1 MIHEVSLKLEDL
13 PPQTL
18 LTDLQ
23 KRKLQLEQVILNKT
37 ESLKNAPKG
46 KLYISKSNGSFQ
58 FYLAGEKK
66 ERENTRKKCRYLNKS
81 NGKMLQKLCQRDYDE
96 MILERLKSE
105 YASIEKLI
113 NLYTSEATFS
123 ICKMNYVQPVTLTDE
138 KYKSLWQ
145 NIAFS
150 KKQQLPEGDYFET
163 SFGLKVRSKSE
174 LLIAEMLKQK
184 CIPFRYEMKLS
195 LKDFTVH
202 PDFYCLNVRTRK
214 EIVWE
219 HFGLMNNEEYATN
232 AVEKIYEYAA
242 SGYQLGKNFV
252 ATFETSKV
260 PLNTK
265 KVMKIIED
273 FLL

>member
-1 MIHEVSLKLEDL
+1 MKLEEL
-13 PPQTL
+13 PPQNL
-18 LTDLQ
+18 LGDLQ
-23 KRKLQLEQVILNKT
+23 NRKVQLEQVIQNKT

-58 FYLAGEKK
+58 FYLAGENK
-66 ERENTRKKCRYLNKS
+66 EHENTRKKCHYLNKS
-81 NGKMLQKLCQRDYDE
+81 NEKMLQKLCQRDYDE
-96 MILERLKSE
+96 LILERLKKE
-105 YASIEKLI
+105 QASIENLI
-113 NLYTSEATFS
+113 NLYTSETNFPL
-123 ICKMNYVQPVTLTDE
+123 CKMNYAQPVSLCDE
-138 KYKSLWQ
+138 NYKNSWQ

-150 KKQQLPEGDYFET
+150 KKQQFPEGDYFET

-184 CIPFRYEMKLS
+184 GIPFRYEMKLP

-202 PDFYCLNVRTRK
+202 PDFYCLNVRIRK
-214 EIVWE
+214 EFVWE
-219 HFGLMNNEEYATN
+219 HFGLMDNEEYATN

-242 SGYQLGKNFV
+242 SGYQLGKNLV